1 MTRVR
6 SGDTS
11 QGAART
17 NGGITITLLGSVGPF
32 FGNLYKYAIFLGTTL
47 KAAFGR
53 PFYFHEVIEQLYQV
67 GYRSLSIVS
76 LTGVFTGMVMAFQT
90 GVEMSRFGAKSYI
103 GSVVA
108 LSLVRELGPVLT
120 ALVVAGRVG
129 AGITAELG
137 SMQVTDQIDA
147 MRSMATDPYKK
158 LVVTRI
164 IALIIIMPILTA
176 VADLVGLFGGMII
189 AVTNL
194 NVSYALYKSTVLN
207 ALLMGDLISGFIKPF
222 VFAVLIGTIGC
233 YLGMNTS
240 GGTKGVGSSTTMSVV
255 ISSIFIFILD
265 FVMTKIFFL
274 LGTSL

>member
-1 MTRVR
+1 MDFVLFKQLNVFFI
-6 SGDTS
+6 GLYDYVVFI
-11 QGAART
+11 
-17 NGGITITLLGSVGPF
+17 GITMKAF
-32 FGNLYKYAIFLGTTL
+32 FK
-47 KAAFGR
+47 R
-53 PFYFHEVIEQLYQV
+53 PFYFKEIVEQLFQI
-67 GYRSLSIVS
+67 GYRSLSIVT
-76 LTGVFTGMVMAFQT
+76 LTGMFTGMVMAFQT
-90 GVEMSRFGAKSYI
+90 GMEMSRFGAKAYI

-147 MRSMATDPYKK
+147 MRAMAIDPYKK

-164 IALIIIMPILTA
+164 IALLIMLPILVA
-176 VADLVGLFGGMII
+176 VADVVGLFGGLVI

-194 NVSYALYKSTVLN
+194 NVGLELYKSTVLS
-207 ALLMGDLISGFIKPF
+207 ALLFEDLVSGFVKPL
-222 VFAVLIGTIGC
+222 VFAFLIGSIGC
-233 YLGMNTS
+233 FLGMRTS

-274 LGTSL
+274 IGRPI

>member
-1 MTRVR
+1 M
-6 SGDTS
+6 
-11 QGAART
+11 
-17 NGGITITLLGSVGPF
+17 PF
-32 FGNLYKYAIFLGTTL
+32 KALETFFIYLYKYFQFLKTTF
-47 KAAFGR
+47 KASFGK
-53 PFYFHEVIEQLYQV
+53 PFYFKEVIEQLYQI

-76 LTGVFTGMVMAFQT
+76 LTGTFTGMVMAFQT

-103 GSVVA
+103 GSVVC

-147 MRSMATDPYKK
+147 MRAMATDPFRK

-164 IALIIIMPILTA
+164 IALIIMMPILAA
-176 VADLVGLFGGMII
+176 VADLLGLFGGMII

-194 NVSYALYKSTVLN
+194 NVSYELYKTTALN
-207 ALLMGDLISGFIKPF
+207 SLLIGDLISGFIKPL

-233 YLGMNTS
+233 YLGMSTT
-240 GGTKGVGSSTTMSVV
+240 GGTKGVGSSTTLSVV

-265 FVMTKIFFL
+265 FIMTKFFFL
-274 LGTSL
+274 IAIPL

>member
-1 MTRVR
+1 LN
-6 SGDTS
+6 GPIETS
-11 QGAART
+11 QKVYDAALS
-17 NGGITITLLGSVGPF
+17 GFAGVGVF
-32 FGNLYKYAIFLGTTL
+32 LTALYQYAIFLITTV

-53 PFYFHEVIEQLYQV
+53 PFYIKEIKEQLYQI

-76 LTGVFTGMVMAFQT
+76 LTGIFTGMVMAFQT
-90 GVEMSRFGAKSYI
+90 GMEMSRFGAKAYI
-103 GSVVA
+103 GSVVS

-147 MRSMATDPYKK
+147 MRAMATDPYKK
-158 LVVTRI
+158 LVVTRV
-164 IALIIIMPILTA
+164 IALIIMMPILVA
-176 VADLVGLFGGMII
+176 VADVLGLFGGALI

-194 NVSYALYKSTVLN
+194 NVGFELYRSTVTN
-207 ALLMGDLISGFIKPF
+207 ALLFEDLISGFTKPI

-233 YLGMNTS
+233 FLGMNTK

-255 ISSIFIFILD
+255 ISSIFIFVLD

-274 LGTSL
+274 FGRPI